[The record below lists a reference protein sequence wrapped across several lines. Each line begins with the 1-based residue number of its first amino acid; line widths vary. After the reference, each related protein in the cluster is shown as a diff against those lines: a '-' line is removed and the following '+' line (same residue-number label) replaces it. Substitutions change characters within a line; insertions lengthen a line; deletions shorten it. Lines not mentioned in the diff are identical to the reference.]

1 MYIPSTLTE
10 LIEYSK
16 DLIISHRK
24 LNIGAELY
32 DTSSNT
38 SIQIPFNPIINKYKD
53 YFDKIVI
60 SVPLTEDEQR
70 EYRFSPKKISYEM
83 YGTVEYWSMIL
94 YINNCHSLLE
104 FEPTVLKVLDPDEI
118 RELVN
123 EILILEGLK

>member
-1 MYIPSTLTE
+1 MYIPATLTE

-16 DLIISHRK
+16 DLILSHRK
-24 LNIGAELY
+24 FNIGAELY
-32 DTSSNT
+32 DKSSNT

-53 YFDKIVI
+53 YFDKILI
-60 SVPLTEDEQR
+60 SVPLTEEEQR
-70 EYRFSPKKISYEM
+70 EYKFAPKKISYEL

-104 FEPTVLKVLDPDEI
+104 FEPTILKVLDPDEL
-118 RELVN
+118 RELIN